1 MTRMT
6 YFSAWWGRH
15 GGISRMRWE
24 PCHKRL
30 QGIMIFVLI
39 WRCSKKHISSRV
51 RSPFMKYALSNKH
64 NFHSIH
70 KWYDD
75 VKHYLCFGF
84 HWAVELIHKVSK
96 KIRRMSIYLSNKFFN
111 QGLVL
116 DGRPN
121 LKLFNQLYWLIT
133 LAFVVVG
140 HVVYPL
146 PQLISGTFPA
156 QSRYR

>member
-1 MTRMT
+1 MLPQINTTFILYINDIMMLNIT
-6 YFSAWWGRH
+6 Y
-15 GGISRMRWE
+15 
-24 PCHKRL
+24 
-30 QGIMIFVLI
+30 VLD
-39 WRCSKKHISSRV
+39 
-51 RSPFMKYALSNKH
+51 FT
-64 NFHSIH
+64 
-70 KWYDD
+70 
-75 VKHYLCFGF
+75 
-84 HWAVELIHKVSK
+84 VELIHKVSK
-96 KIRRMSIYLSNKFFN
+96 KIRWLSISNKFFN

>member
-1 MTRMT
+1 MMLNIT
-6 YFSAWWGRH
+6 Y
-15 GGISRMRWE
+15 
-24 PCHKRL
+24 
-30 QGIMIFVLI
+30 VLD
-39 WRCSKKHISSRV
+39 
-51 RSPFMKYALSNKH
+51 FT
-64 NFHSIH
+64 
-70 KWYDD
+70 
-75 VKHYLCFGF
+75 
-84 HWAVELIHKVSK
+84 VELIHKVSK
-96 KIRRMSIYLSNKFFN
+96 KIRWLSISNKFFN

-116 DGRPN
+116 DGQPN